1 MTARPGGCSTNQQ
14 PGVSDSLLASKI
26 PLIRAPGTWL
36 PKPITRPNDLHPLPD
51 DVTAYVSPSITLL
64 VAHLSLD
71 RHSSTQ
77 PSSLRYLNGLSTHP
91 TNWEATLQSTQT
103 YLDERRARKEAERTR
118 IENEKELVRLESLR
132 LVAPGWNGAMESI
145 LSAPSSSTTP
155 IPSSTAP
162 GISSNLST
170 ATHKPNPSGSSQNK
184 VQGPELL

>member
-51 DVTAYVSPSITLL
+51 DVTAYFVYPYTLE
-64 VAHLSLD
+64 
-71 RHSSTQ
+71 